1 MEKQMRHKDFLE
13 MIPFYLYDEL
23 KPNEILSFRNH
34 LETCSECTKEFE
46 IYKSLFN
53 KISVDAK
60 IEVDTD
66 LLTASRRELR
76 EVLLSQR
83 SHITLSQRII
93 ENILAVLVRPVG
105 FALSGVSVFIV
116 GLFIGFLIF
125 NTPAPIGIVQSADDQ
140 NINIASHANIKV
152 SNIKFIDSDPSDG
165 EVEFTYDIVKQG
177 HLKESVSNPDVQNIL
192 TYALLNEQNPG
203 TRLNSLNV
211 INANQTQQSDEE
223 IKSSLITVAKYDDN
237 PGVRREAVKSLK
249 EFSADE
255 DIKNTLIY
263 VLLNDTSSGIR
274 IEAINGL
281 VDVSKRGINLNQ
293 KDLTLLRGKIQTD
306 NNKYVRFQAKN
317 IIKEY

>member
-1 MEKQMRHKDFLE
+1 MEKQMRYKDYME
-13 MIPFYLYDEL
+13 IIPFYLYDEL
-23 KPNEILSFRNH
+23 KPNEKLLFEKH
-34 LETCSECTKEFE
+34 LETCSECTKELE
-46 IYKSLFN
+46 IYKALFN
-53 KISVDAK
+53 KISVDSK
-60 IEVDTD
+60 IEIDTD

-76 EVLLSQR
+76 ERLLSQR

-105 FALSGVSVFIV
+105 FALSGVSVLLV

-125 NTPAPIGIVQSADDQ
+125 NTPAPIGVVQSADGQ
-140 NINIASHANIKV
+140 NINIASHANIRV

-177 HLKESVSNPDVQNIL
+177 HLKGSVSNPDVQNIL

-223 IKSSLITVAKYDDN
+223 IKSSLITVAKFDDN

-249 EFSADE
+249 EFPADE